1 MMMDIMAHNS
11 GIQDKLRAE
20 IVEAQKVH
28 GKDIPH
34 DVLVELPYLDAF
46 CRETLRV
53 YVNNTTQLPSAII
66 DSYG

>member
-11 GIQDKLRAE
+11 SIQDKLRAE

-28 GKDIPH
+28 GKDVPH

-53 YVNNTTQLPSAII
+53 YV
-66 DSYG
+66 